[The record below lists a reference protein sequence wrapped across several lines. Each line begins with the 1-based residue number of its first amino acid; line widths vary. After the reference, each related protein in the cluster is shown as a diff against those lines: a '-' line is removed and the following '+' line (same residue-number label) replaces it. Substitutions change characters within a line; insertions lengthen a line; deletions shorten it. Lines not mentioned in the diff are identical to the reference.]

1 MKKRKKNNY
10 NLFKIIGIIALILI
24 IAIAII
30 LFSKKD
36 SSSNKNADNI
46 IQPSE
51 CLTINLKI
59 SETNPTTNMLKIT
72 RLAGAGDLYQINILV
87 NGNLFDNLLASDI
100 KEGDTKILLVNI
112 NPGDKVE
119 ISPILKDGTI
129 CSVSDT
135 KIA

>member
-1 MKKRKKNNY
+1 M
-10 NLFKIIGIIALILI
+10 FKIIGIIALILI

-36 SSSNKNADNI
+36 FSSDSDKKTNDI

-51 CLTINLKI
+51 CLTVNLRI
-59 SETNPTTNMLKIT
+59 SEINPSTNMLKIT
-72 RLAGAGDLYQINILV
+72 RLAGAGNLYQIKISV

-100 KEGDTKILLVNI
+100 KEGDTKILLVNT

-119 ISPILKDGTI
+119 IATILKDGTV